1 MQRGCAGR
9 SWELLHVWQVI
20 NTGFVRSVKK
30 HAQTDKFVHKF
41 RVRNV
46 LNVAI
51 IKKNHNPLFLG
62 GILVHLVLIPRR
74 VILLF
79 CGINMS

>member
-20 NTGFVRSVKK
+20 NTGFVRSMKK

-51 IKKNHNPLFLG
+51 IKKKSQSFIFGGNFGSFSVNSSQSYPAFLW
-62 GILVHLVLIPRR
+62 H
-74 VILLF
+74 
-79 CGINMS
+79 